1 MSKEFKFDNPANKF
15 IGKQEADKTD
25 NTHNTDNKQDTS
37 DEETKSKRLNLLVKP
52 SVYEDFRK
60 IATMEQE
67 SVNGLIN
74 IIMEQVV
81 NENKEQIDLFNKV
94 FPNDD

>member
-25 NTHNTDNKQDTS
+25 NTHNTDSKQDTA

-81 NENKEQIDLFNKV
+81 NENKEKIDLFNKV